1 MTTKPIRPLSPHLQI
16 YKPQLTALMSISHRL
31 SGVFLSLSSL
41 VLVYWL
47 MAIAAGE
54 AAYQQAQNL
63 FNSWLG
69 LIFLFGWSLALFY
82 HLCNGIRHLSWDIG
96 LGMDIKT
103 VYLTGSLVWIATLLL
118 TGLTWLL
125 AMIMQ

>member
-1 MTTKPIRPLSPHLQI
+1 MMTKPIRPLSPHLQI

-47 MAIAAGE
+47 MAVVAGE
-54 AAYQQAQNL
+54 PTYQQVQNL

-69 LIFLFGWSLALFY
+69 LVFLFGWSLALFY
-82 HLCNGIRHLSWDIG
+82 HLCNGVRHLSWDIG

-103 VYLTGSLVWIATLLL
+103 VYITGSLVWVATFLL
-118 TGLTWLL
+118 TGLAWLL
-125 AMIMQ
+125 AMIMK

>member
-41 VLVYWL
+41 ILVYWL
-47 MAIAAGE
+47 MAVAAGE
-54 AAYQQAQNL
+54 SAYQQAQNL

-69 LIFLFGWSLALFY
+69 LVLLFGWSLALFY

-103 VYLTGSLVWIATLLL
+103 VYVTGGLVWTATLLL

>member
-41 VLVYWL
+41 ILVYWL
-47 MAIAAGE
+47 MAVAAGE
-54 AAYQQAQNL
+54 SAYQQAQNL

-69 LIFLFGWSLALFY
+69 LVLLFGWSLALFY

-103 VYLTGSLVWIATLLL
+103 VYVTGGLVWTATFLL

>member
-47 MAIAAGE
+47 TAVAAGE
-54 AAYQQAQNL
+54 PAYQQTQNL

-69 LIFLFGWSLALFY
+69 LVFLFGWSFAFFY

-96 LGMDIKT
+96 LGMNIKT

>member
-1 MTTKPIRPLSPHLQI
+1 
-16 YKPQLTALMSISHRL
+16 
-31 SGVFLSLSSL
+31 
-41 VLVYWL
+41 
-47 MAIAAGE
+47 MAVAAGE
-54 AAYQQAQNL
+54 SAYQQAQNL

-69 LIFLFGWSLALFY
+69 LVLLFGWSLALFY

-103 VYLTGSLVWIATLLL
+103 VYVTGGLVWTATLLL

>member
-41 VLVYWL
+41 ILVYWL
-47 MAIAAGE
+47 MAVAAGE
-54 AAYQQAQNL
+54 SAYQQAQNL

-69 LIFLFGWSLALFY
+69 LVLLFGWSLALFY
-82 HLCNGIRHLSWDIG
+82 HLCNGVRHLSWDVG

-103 VYLTGSLVWIATLLL
+103 VYLTGGLVWVVTLLL
-118 TGLTWLL
+118 TSLTWLL
-125 AMIMQ
+125 AMMMK

>member
-1 MTTKPIRPLSPHLQI
+1 MMTKPIRPLSPHLQI

-47 MAIAAGE
+47 MAVVAGE
-54 AAYQQAQNL
+54 PTYQQVQNL

-69 LIFLFGWSLALFY
+69 LVFLFGWSLALFY

-103 VYLTGSLVWIATLLL
+103 VYITGSLVWVATFLL
-118 TGLTWLL
+118 TGLAWLL
-125 AMIMQ
+125 AMIMK